1 MTVRR
6 SIRCTLLGLLAIG
19 LCVPVYADTVS
30 EEDVKLALIYKI
42 ARFVTWPEVSGQPG
56 APFRICMAENTIF
69 DLAKD
74 RFTGRHIRD
83 RDIEVRLLTESPID
97 LSERCDVFY
106 IARVNKE
113 RVTKFLEISSG
124 EPVLTVSDTP
134 DFARNGGMIGLS
146 TRSNSVTISINVAA
160 YEASGLVVSSQL
172 LELAEL
178 VDDTP
183 GSRR

>member
-6 SIRCTLLGLLAIG
+6 TIRRTLLAILACS
-19 LCVPVYADTVS
+19 LCTSSLGDPIS

-42 ARFVTWPEVSGQPG
+42 VRFVTWPVATDNSGS
-56 APFRICMAENTIF
+56 PFRICLAEDTIF

-74 RFTGRHIRD
+74 RFTGRNIRD
-83 RDIEVRLLTESPID
+83 RNVEVRLLTDSNVD
-97 LSERCDVFY
+97 LSARCDVFY
-106 IARVNKE
+106 IARVDKE
-113 RVTKFLEISSG
+113 RVAELLEIASG

-134 DFARNGGMIGLS
+134 DFARIGGMIGLS
-146 TRSNSVTISINVAA
+146 TRSNSVKISINVAA

-178 VDDTP
+178 VND
-183 GSRR
+183 SRRVQR